1 MVASSAEE
9 NKGINRNRDL
19 IFFFIFLQEIKITI
33 GIRKVISVKKT
44 KDKVSSRNSS
54 SSGNPTEVVGL
65 IKI

>member
-1 MVASSAEE
+1 MLFILVFLAILDE
-9 NKGINRNRDL
+9 KGKK
-19 IFFFIFLQEIKITI
+19 EIKITI

>member
-1 MVASSAEE
+1 MTSIPKTRKPQ
-9 NKGINRNRDL
+9 NL

-65 IKI
+65 IKIQVQ